1 MEEERKD
8 YFEIKEKGVYNLPI
22 THARTRTEKERER
35 ERERDSKLKA
45 CSVIDLFS
53 TE

>member
-22 THARTRTEKERER
+22 THVHAHAHSHRER
-35 ERERDSKLKA
+35 EREKERDS
-45 CSVIDLFS
+45 
-53 TE
+53 

>member
-22 THARTRTEKERER
+22 THVHAHAHSHRERER
-35 ERERDSKLKA
+35 EREKERDS
-45 CSVIDLFS
+45 
-53 TE
+53 

>member
-35 ERERDSKLKA
+35 ERERERE
-45 CSVIDLFS
+45 IHN
-53 TE
+53 